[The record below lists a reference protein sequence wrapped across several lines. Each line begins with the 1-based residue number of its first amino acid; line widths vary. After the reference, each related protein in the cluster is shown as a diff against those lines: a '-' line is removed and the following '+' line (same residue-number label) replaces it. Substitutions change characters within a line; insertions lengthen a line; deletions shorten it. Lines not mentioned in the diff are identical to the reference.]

1 MKKTFYA
8 RYAKV
13 ILWSTLA
20 LFPLLVLGSH
30 RALRD
35 GNNDVRQWL
44 PRGFAETQQYDWFLE
59 HFGSEE
65 IAVVSWPGCTLD
77 DPRLDRL
84 AAGLA
89 PWTRE
94 SSDPRA
100 SAESRLKDAD
110 SHVIADGKALFQR
123 VVTGRQAL
131 AELTS
136 APLNLSRPEA
146 MRRLQG
152 TLIGPD
158 QMTSGLVVMVS
169 EEGAADRHAALDT
182 IYEVAQA
189 EAGLA
194 RDELR
199 LGGPTVDS
207 VALDNESER
216 SRYRL
221 ASFSVLLAL
230 ALAWRCL
237 KQMRLVVI
245 VFVTAILCA
254 GTSVALV
261 YYTGNTMS
269 LMMITM
275 PTLIY
280 VLAISGSVHL
290 VNYYRDAIATGGI
303 EGAPE
308 RVMAAGWLP
317 CTLTALTTA
326 VGLGSLGMSD
336 VVPVKMF
343 GIYSALGVLC
353 SLAILFLFLPA
364 ALQLWPLKE
373 DANEGPVAK
382 PEGLSGTA
390 WSTRLSS
397 WVARHHALATGCCL
411 LLMAVMGAGLLRL
424 DTSVKLLSLFSPQC
438 RIIQDY
444 AWLEEHLGPLVPV
457 EIVVHLDHDS
467 PLTLLE
473 RLTLVRE
480 MNQQLDQIDKVS
492 GAMSAASFTPAI
504 PEGGGLRQS
513 IKRRL
518 IESSLEQNR
527 EAFAAHYVRDAAEG
541 ELWRVSAR
549 VEALNALDYG
559 LFMGLLQGRLQ
570 PLLDRYAASSG
581 SEIGATYT
589 GLVPLIYKAQRELL
603 NDLTTSFFSAFLVVG
618 VVMIV
623 MLRSLRAGLV
633 AMLPNVFPAAII
645 FGAMGWSGRLLDIGA
660 MMTASVALGIAV
672 DDTIHFLSWFRRGLK
687 QGLSRQHA
695 IQLAYERCA
704 GAMLQTTIICGLGLL
719 VFALSSFV
727 PTSSFSWMI
736 FALLATALVGDLL
749 FLPALLAGPLG
760 RLFEKKAAGTG
771 FESISVPR
779 WLWPVRPQPAL
790 AKAAAFE
797 SQV

>member
-13 ILWSTLA
+13 ILGVTLA
-20 LFPLLVLGSH
+20 LVPLLVLGAH

-44 PRGFAETQQYDWFLE
+44 PRGFAETQQYDWFLQ

-77 DPRLDRL
+77 DQRLDRL

-89 PWTRE
+89 PWTKE
-94 SSDPRA
+94 SIA
-100 SAESRLKDAD
+100 SGAVAGSQSEDAGA
-110 SHVIADGKALFQR
+110 HVTADGKSLFQR
-123 VVTGRQAL
+123 VLTGRQAV

-136 APLNLSRPEA
+136 APLNLSRQEA
-146 MRRLQG
+146 LLRLQG

-158 QMTSGLVVMVS
+158 QKTSGLVVLVS
-169 EEGAADRHAALDT
+169 QEGAADRHAALET
-182 IYEVAQA
+182 IYRVAKA

-207 VALDNESER
+207 VALDSESER

-221 ASFSVLLAL
+221 ASLSVVLAL
-230 ALAWRCL
+230 VLAWRCL
-237 KQMRLVVI
+237 KQMRLVLI

-261 YYTGNTMS
+261 HYTGNTMS
-269 LMMITM
+269 LMMISM

-290 VNYYRDAIATGGI
+290 VNYYRDAIASGGI
-303 EGAPE
+303 DGAPE
-308 RVMAAGWLP
+308 RVIAAGWLP

-326 VGLGSLGMSD
+326 VGLGSLGISN
-336 VVPVKMF
+336 VLPVKMF

-353 SLAILFLFLPA
+353 SLVILFLFLPA
-364 ALQLWPLKE
+364 ALQLWPLREEKTR
-373 DANEGPVAK
+373 PVSK

-390 WSTRLSS
+390 WSSRLSA
-397 WVARHHALATGCCL
+397 WVARRHAWAAACCL
-411 LLMAVMGAGLLRL
+411 LLMAVMSAGLLRL
-424 DTSVKLLSLFSPQC
+424 DTSVKLLSLFSPQS

-444 AWLEEHLGPLVPV
+444 TWLEEHLGPLVPV
-457 EIVVHLDHDS
+457 EIIVHLDHHS
-467 PLTLLE
+467 PLSLLE
-473 RLTLVRE
+473 RLTLVGE
-480 MNQQLDQIDKVS
+480 MNRQLDQIDKVA
-492 GAMSAASFTPAI
+492 GAMSAATFTPTI
-504 PEGGGLRQS
+504 PEGGGLRQT

-518 IESSLEQNR
+518 MENNLADNR
-527 EAFAAHYVRDAAEG
+527 EQFAAHYVRDAEEG

-559 LFMGLLQGRLQ
+559 QFMGLLRDRLQ
-570 PLLDRYAASSG
+570 PLLDQYSATSG

-603 NDLTTSFFSAFLVVG
+603 NDLTTSFVSAFLVVG
-618 VVMIV
+618 MVMIV

-645 FGAMGWSGRLLDIGA
+645 FGAMGWSGKLLDIGA

-687 QGLSRQHA
+687 QGLSRQQA

-727 PTSSFSWMI
+727 PTASFSWMI
-736 FALLATALVGDLL
+736 FSLLAAALVGDLV

-760 RLFEKKAAGTG
+760 KLFENKAVGTG
-771 FESISVPR
+771 FESINFPR
-779 WLWPVRPQPAL
+779 WLWPIRPEPVL
-790 AKAAAFE
+790 ANAAIE
-797 SQV
+797 SRA